1 MISENTVRLKG
12 RVYRYEVRNTTS
24 GKQICTFGL
33 QFYNGKDKDGK
44 SQYFFASC
52 KCFGTDFKLK
62 DKQDVI
68 VKGKLAG
75 DTWKDKEGKS
85 ADKLY
90 IIVDSIEEQTEQPK
104 QDTGFEFGWESKEQD
119 DSIPF

>member
-12 RVYRYEVRNTTS
+12 RVYRYEVRHSTK

-52 KCFGTDFKLK
+52 KGFGTDFKLK

-68 VKGKLAG
+68 VNGKLAG

-90 IIVDSIEEQTEQPK
+90 IIVDSIEEPTEQPK
-104 QDTGFEFGWESKEQD
+104 QETGFEFGWEAKEQD
-119 DSIPF
+119 DAIPF